1 MNLVVILEYKVQ
13 TDFIIKTIYY
23 VRMIV
28 VGIKIIN
35 IHHRKED
42 EMSQTN
48 ALVKEF
54 VSYLTHERNYSDLTI
69 LAYSD
74 DIAHFID
81 FLKETGSDD
90 LLVIELLD
98 ARVYLS
104 QLTDE
109 KYSRTSISR
118 KISSLRAFYQYLMN
132 HDFISENPFSYLHL
146 KKTGFRLPNFFYSE
160 EMELLFDA
168 TEGTEPLDYRN
179 RVILEILYGTGIR
192 VSECQ
197 EIKLQDIDLDL
208 GVMLVLGKGNR
219 ERYVPFGE
227 YAKIAIEEYIDCCR
241 IPLMTQYQKDHDY
254 LLVSQYGDHIS
265 VSGIQYALNQLVK
278 KTSLTSNIHPHKLRH
293 SFATHLLDNG
303 ADMRTVQELLGHKSL
318 SSTQIYT
325 HVTKDHLLKDYQKF
339 HPRA

>member
-1 MNLVVILEYKVQ
+1 MSISRDLTQE
-13 TDFIIKTIYY
+13 FI
-23 VRMIV
+23 
-28 VGIKIIN
+28 N
-35 IHHRKED
+35 
-42 EMSQTN
+42 
-48 ALVKEF
+48 
-54 VSYLTHERNYSDLTI
+54 YLTHERNYSDLTI
-69 LAYSD
+69 KAYTD
-74 DIAHFID
+74 DIAHFTS
-81 FLKETGSDD
+81 FLSETGDND
-90 LLVIELLD
+90 LLKIELLD

-104 QLTDE
+104 HLTDE
-109 KYSRTSISR
+109 QYTRTSISR

-132 HDFISENPFSYLHL
+132 HAFISENPFSYLHL
-146 KKTGFRLPNFFYSE
+146 KKSGLRLPNFFYSE
-160 EMELLFDA
+160 EIELLFEA
-168 TEGTEPLDYRN
+168 ASGNELLDYRDKA
-179 RVILEILYGTGIR
+179 ILEILYGTGIR

-197 EIKLQDIDLDL
+197 SIRLEDIDLDL

-227 YAKIAIEEYIDCCR
+227 YAKYALEDYMEYCR
-241 IPLMTQYQKDHDY
+241 TPLMNQYQKEHEY
-254 LLVSQYGDHIS
+254 LLISQYGDHIS

>member
-1 MNLVVILEYKVQ
+1 MSISRDLTQE
-13 TDFIIKTIYY
+13 FI
-23 VRMIV
+23 
-28 VGIKIIN
+28 N
-35 IHHRKED
+35 
-42 EMSQTN
+42 
-48 ALVKEF
+48 
-54 VSYLTHERNYSDLTI
+54 YLTHERNYSDLTI
-69 LAYSD
+69 KAYTD
-74 DIAHFID
+74 DIAHFTS
-81 FLKETGSDD
+81 FLSETGDND
-90 LLVIELLD
+90 LLKIELLD

-104 QLTDE
+104 HLTDE
-109 KYSRTSISR
+109 QYTRTSISR

-132 HDFISENPFSYLHL
+132 HEFISENPFSYLHL
-146 KKTGFRLPNFFYSE
+146 KKSGLRLPNFFYSE
-160 EMELLFDA
+160 EIELLFEAASGD
-168 TEGTEPLDYRN
+168 EPLDYRDKA
-179 RVILEILYGTGIR
+179 ILEILYGTGIR

-197 EIKLQDIDLDL
+197 SIRLEDIDLDL

-227 YAKIAIEEYIDCCR
+227 YAKYALEDYMEYCR
-241 IPLMTQYQKDHDY
+241 TPLMNQYQKEHDY
-254 LLVSQYGDHIS
+254 LLISQYGDHIS

>member
-1 MNLVVILEYKVQ
+1 MSISRDLTQE
-13 TDFIIKTIYY
+13 FI
-23 VRMIV
+23 
-28 VGIKIIN
+28 N
-35 IHHRKED
+35 
-42 EMSQTN
+42 
-48 ALVKEF
+48 
-54 VSYLTHERNYSDLTI
+54 YLTHERNYSDLTI
-69 LAYSD
+69 KAYTD
-74 DIAHFID
+74 DIAHFTS
-81 FLKETGSDD
+81 FLSETGDND
-90 LLVIELLD
+90 LLKIELLD

-104 QLTDE
+104 HLTDE
-109 KYSRTSISR
+109 QYTRTSISR

-132 HDFISENPFSYLHL
+132 HEFISENPFSYLHL
-146 KKTGFRLPNFFYSE
+146 KKSGLRLPNFFYSE
-160 EMELLFDA
+160 EIELLFEA
-168 TEGTEPLDYRN
+168 ASGNEPLDYRDKA
-179 RVILEILYGTGIR
+179 ILEILYGTGIR

-197 EIKLQDIDLDL
+197 SIRLEDIDLDL

-227 YAKIAIEEYIDCCR
+227 YAKYALEDYMEYCR
-241 IPLMTQYQKDHDY
+241 TPLMNQYQKEHEY
-254 LLVSQYGDHIS
+254 LLISQYGDHIS

>member
-1 MNLVVILEYKVQ
+1 MSISRDLTQE
-13 TDFIIKTIYY
+13 FI
-23 VRMIV
+23 
-28 VGIKIIN
+28 N
-35 IHHRKED
+35 
-42 EMSQTN
+42 
-48 ALVKEF
+48 
-54 VSYLTHERNYSDLTI
+54 YLTHERNYSDLTI
-69 LAYSD
+69 KAYTD
-74 DIAHFID
+74 DIAHFTS
-81 FLKETGSDD
+81 FLSETGDND
-90 LLVIELLD
+90 LLKIELLD

-104 QLTDE
+104 HLTDE
-109 KYSRTSISR
+109 QYTRTSISR

-132 HDFISENPFSYLHL
+132 HEFINENPFSYLHL
-146 KKTGFRLPNFFYSE
+146 KKSGLRLPNFFYSE
-160 EMELLFDA
+160 EIELLFEAASGD
-168 TEGTEPLDYRN
+168 EPLDYRDKA
-179 RVILEILYGTGIR
+179 ILEILYGTGIR

-197 EIKLQDIDLDL
+197 SIRLEDIDLDL

-227 YAKIAIEEYIDCCR
+227 YAKYALEDYMEYCR
-241 IPLMTQYQKDHDY
+241 TPLMNQYQKEHDY
-254 LLVSQYGDHIS
+254 LLISQYGDHIS

>member
-1 MNLVVILEYKVQ
+1 MS
-13 TDFIIKTIYY
+13 TD
-23 VRMIV
+23 RDMI
-28 VGIKIIN
+28 
-35 IHHRKED
+35 
-42 EMSQTN
+42 
-48 ALVKEF
+48 KEF
-54 VSYLTHERNYSDLTI
+54 VLYLTHERNYSDLTI
-69 LAYSD
+69 KAYSD
-74 DIAHFID
+74 DIAHFTE
-81 FLKETGSDD
+81 FLLETGNADFFT
-90 LLVIELLD
+90 VELLD
-98 ARVYLS
+98 ARIYLS
-104 QLTDE
+104 KLTDD

-132 HDFISENPFSYLHL
+132 HEFIAENPFSYLHL
-146 KKTGFRLPNFFYSE
+146 KKNGFRLPNFFYSE
-160 EMELLFDA
+160 EIELLFEA
-168 TEGTEPLDYRN
+168 AGGTNPLDYRD
-179 RVILEILYGTGIR
+179 RIILEILYGTGIR

-197 EIKLQDIDLDL
+197 ALTLADIDLDL
-208 GVMLVLGKGNR
+208 GIMLVVGKGNR

-227 YAKIAIEEYIDCCR
+227 YAKLAIEEYIENCR
-241 IPLMTQYQKDHDY
+241 TPLMQEYQKEHAF

>member
-1 MNLVVILEYKVQ
+1 MSISRDLTQE
-13 TDFIIKTIYY
+13 FI
-23 VRMIV
+23 
-28 VGIKIIN
+28 N
-35 IHHRKED
+35 
-42 EMSQTN
+42 
-48 ALVKEF
+48 
-54 VSYLTHERNYSDLTI
+54 YLTHERNYSDLTI
-69 LAYSD
+69 KAYTD
-74 DIAHFID
+74 DIAHFTS
-81 FLKETGSDD
+81 FLSETGDND
-90 LLVIELLD
+90 LLKIELLD
-98 ARVYLS
+98 ARVYMS
-104 QLTDE
+104 HLTDE
-109 KYSRTSISR
+109 QYTRTSISR

-132 HDFISENPFSYLHL
+132 HEFISENPFSYLHL
-146 KKTGFRLPNFFYSE
+146 KKSGLRLPNFFYSKE
-160 EMELLFDA
+160 IELLFEA
-168 TEGTEPLDYRN
+168 ASGGNPLDYRDK
-179 RVILEILYGTGIR
+179 VILEILYGTGIR

-197 EIKLQDIDLDL
+197 SIRLEDIDLDL

-227 YAKIAIEEYIDCCR
+227 YAKYAIEDYMEYCR
-241 IPLMTQYQKDHDY
+241 TPLMNQYQKEHDY
-254 LLVSQYGDHIS
+254 LLISQYGDHIS

>member
-1 MNLVVILEYKVQ
+1 MGIQYIQ
-13 TDFIIKTIYY
+13 Y
-23 VRMIV
+23 VYIEKRD
-28 VGIKIIN
+28 K
-35 IHHRKED
+35 
-42 EMSQTN
+42 MSETN

-54 VSYLTHERNYSDLTI
+54 VSYLTYERNYSALTI
-69 LAYSD
+69 KAYSD
-74 DIAHFID
+74 DITHFTD
-81 FLKETGSDD
+81 FLKETGDD
-90 LLVIELLD
+90 NLLLIELLD
-98 ARVYLS
+98 ARIYLS
-104 QLTDE
+104 QLSDE

-132 HDFISENPFSYLHL
+132 HKFISENHFSYLHL
-146 KKTGFRLPNFFYSE
+146 KKTGFRLPNFFYNE

-168 TEGTEPLDYRN
+168 TAGTDPLEYRD

-197 EIKLQDIDLDL
+197 AIKIDDIDLEL

-227 YAKIAIEEYIDCCR
+227 YAKLAIEDYIENCR
-241 IPLMTQYQKDHDY
+241 TPLMVQHQKEHDY

-278 KTSLTSNIHPHKLRH
+278 KTSLTSSIHPHKLRH

>member
-1 MNLVVILEYKVQ
+1 MSISRDLTQE
-13 TDFIIKTIYY
+13 FI
-23 VRMIV
+23 
-28 VGIKIIN
+28 N
-35 IHHRKED
+35 
-42 EMSQTN
+42 
-48 ALVKEF
+48 
-54 VSYLTHERNYSDLTI
+54 YLTHERNYSDLTI
-69 LAYSD
+69 KAYTD
-74 DIAHFID
+74 DIAHFTS
-81 FLKETGSDD
+81 FLSETGDND
-90 LLVIELLD
+90 LLKIELLD

-104 QLTDE
+104 HLTDE
-109 KYSRTSISR
+109 QYTRTSISR

-132 HDFISENPFSYLHL
+132 HEFISENPFSYLHL
-146 KKTGFRLPNFFYSE
+146 KKSGLRLPNFFYSE
-160 EMELLFDA
+160 EIELLFEAASGD
-168 TEGTEPLDYRN
+168 EPLDYRDKA
-179 RVILEILYGTGIR
+179 ILEILYGTGIR

-197 EIKLQDIDLDL
+197 SIRLEDIDLDL

-227 YAKIAIEEYIDCCR
+227 YAKYALEDYMEYCR
-241 IPLMTQYQKDHDY
+241 TPLMNQYQKEHDY
-254 LLVSQYGDHIS
+254 LLISQYGEHIS

>member
-1 MNLVVILEYKVQ
+1 MSISRDLTQE
-13 TDFIIKTIYY
+13 FI
-23 VRMIV
+23 
-28 VGIKIIN
+28 N
-35 IHHRKED
+35 
-42 EMSQTN
+42 
-48 ALVKEF
+48 
-54 VSYLTHERNYSDLTI
+54 YLTHERNYSDLTI
-69 LAYSD
+69 KAYTD
-74 DIAHFID
+74 DIAHFTS
-81 FLKETGSDD
+81 FLSETGDND
-90 LLVIELLD
+90 LLKIELLD

-104 QLTDE
+104 HLTDE
-109 KYSRTSISR
+109 QYTRTSISR

-132 HDFISENPFSYLHL
+132 HEFISENPFSYLHL
-146 KKTGFRLPNFFYSE
+146 KKSGLRLPNFFYSE
-160 EMELLFDA
+160 EIELLFEAASGD
-168 TEGTEPLDYRN
+168 EPLDYRDKA
-179 RVILEILYGTGIR
+179 ILEILYGTGIR

-197 EIKLQDIDLDL
+197 SIRLEDIDLDL

-227 YAKIAIEEYIDCCR
+227 YAKYALEDYMEYCR
-241 IPLMTQYQKDHDY
+241 TPLMNQYQKEHEY
-254 LLVSQYGDHIS
+254 LLISQYGDHIS

-303 ADMRTVQELLGHKSL
+303 ADMRTVQDLLGHKSL